1 MERCTIASLK
11 LQWKQVPT
19 KANDIATP
27 IVPFAQQPSSVILLI
42 LLSIL

>member
-1 MERCTIASLK
+1 MERCTVASLK